1 MAKTQKPRAKTRL
14 LQAGIKEFA
23 AHGYRGASLREPP
36 QDCRRPV
43 SSNYAAMGVS
53 SSMA

>member
-1 MAKTQKPRAKTRL
+1 MNRDLFLAILAMDAYHRR
-14 LQAGIKEFA
+14 
-23 AHGYRGASLREPP
+23 YEPP
-36 QDCRRPV
+36 RDCRRPV